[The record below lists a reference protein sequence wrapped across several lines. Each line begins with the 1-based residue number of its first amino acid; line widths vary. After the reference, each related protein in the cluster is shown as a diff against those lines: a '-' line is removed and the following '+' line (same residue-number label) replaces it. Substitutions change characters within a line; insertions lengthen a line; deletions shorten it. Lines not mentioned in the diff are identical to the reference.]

1 MQMTDSEQRTTWIKS
16 CQMWFLG
23 KKQSSSSTSISEY
36 LNTFRLVPDEQN
48 LLWKQVDFHITCH
61 VDKLKLEKNFSF
73 YLQVD
78 IHLGKLNL
86 GLFVR
91 MDKLM

>member
-1 MQMTDSEQRTTWIKS
+1 
-16 CQMWFLG
+16 MWFSG
-23 KKQSSSSTSISEY
+23 KKQSSRITNTSEY

-48 LLWKQVDFHITCH
+48 LLQNQVDFHTNWN
-61 VDKLKLEKNFSF
+61 VEKLKLEKNFSF

-78 IHLGKLNL
+78 VHLGKLNL